1 MREVTK
7 AEFREAYFRYG
18 RGEGGWTQD
27 YWIRCFEQSPDLGM
41 KYRVEDP
48 ASPDQTRLMVVTD
61 HAAGEHRLF
70 LLTEDAEERLFG
82 P

>member
-1 MREVTK
+1 MRDVTK
-7 AEFREAYFRYG
+7 DEFREAFFRYG
-18 RGEGGWTQD
+18 RGRDGWTQA
-27 YWIRCFEQSPDLGM
+27 YWIRFHEQAPDQGM

-48 ASPDQTRLMVVTD
+48 TSPDQTRMMIVTD

-70 LLTEDAEERLFG
+70 LMTPEAETRLFE

>member
-7 AEFREAYFRYG
+7 DEFREAYFRYG

-27 YWIRCFEQSPDLGM
+27 HWIRCFERAPERGM

-61 HAAGEHRLF
+61 YAAHEHRLF
-70 LLTEDAEERLFG
+70 LLTEEAEERLFG
-82 P
+82 R